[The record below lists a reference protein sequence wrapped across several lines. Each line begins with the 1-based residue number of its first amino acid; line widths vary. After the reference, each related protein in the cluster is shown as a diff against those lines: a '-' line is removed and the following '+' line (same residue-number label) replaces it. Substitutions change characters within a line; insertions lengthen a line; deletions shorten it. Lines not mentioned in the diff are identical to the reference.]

1 MDCDSTEEEP
11 VDYTAFE
18 EKLFEEVRNGKDYQH
33 FLNLSSQLDC
43 MLIRSFLASMQIPT
57 YVEGG
62 NLNKI
67 YGGTSTAVTTVFKMK
82 LYILVEDYDE
92 ALEVVKDYI
101 KNKEK
106 SLSEKSG
113 SDKYLKV
120 LELMA
125 APYNISASQEML
137 GITIFAKKTKDEK
150 PEGILQILKKFFTKN
165 FAMCLLAI
173 CCMCFFSCTKKQIP
187 FNQEQWL
194 KEKNRYCMTD
204 SLIEKL
210 NKEKP
215 NRQQIFNL
223 LGKPKLEGRIAD
235 NEVDYFLKSEDF
247 FTVWVF
253 AVNFDDGGNFES
265 AKVLCED

>member
-1 MDCDSTEEEP
+1 MNRKKFCTHVVASAFGVPEGVARKPFFGAKTAGSQFSCCKYKTRSLPYLQQDTVNAILYAKGELKMDYDSTEEEP

-67 YGGTSTAVTTVFKMK
+67 YGGTSTVVTTVFKMK

-101 KNKEK
+101 KNKVK

-137 GITIFAKKTKDEK
+137 GITIFTKKTKDEN

-173 CCMCFFSCTKKQIP
+173 CCMCFFSAES
-187 FNQEQWL
+187 N
-194 KEKNRYCMTD
+194 
-204 SLIEKL
+204 
-210 NKEKP
+210 
-215 NRQQIFNL
+215 
-223 LGKPKLEGRIAD
+223 
-235 NEVDYFLKSEDF
+235 FL
-247 FTVWVF
+247 V
-253 AVNFDDGGNFES
+253 
-265 AKVLCED
+265 

>member
-67 YGGTSTAVTTVFKMK
+67 YGGTSTVVTTVFKMK

-101 KNKEK
+101 KNKVK

-137 GITIFAKKTKDEK
+137 GITILAKKTKDEK

-173 CCMCFFSCTKKQIP
+173 C
-187 FNQEQWL
+187 
-194 KEKNRYCMTD
+194 
-204 SLIEKL
+204 
-210 NKEKP
+210 
-215 NRQQIFNL
+215 
-223 LGKPKLEGRIAD
+223 
-235 NEVDYFLKSEDF
+235 
-247 FTVWVF
+247 
-253 AVNFDDGGNFES
+253 
-265 AKVLCED
+265 